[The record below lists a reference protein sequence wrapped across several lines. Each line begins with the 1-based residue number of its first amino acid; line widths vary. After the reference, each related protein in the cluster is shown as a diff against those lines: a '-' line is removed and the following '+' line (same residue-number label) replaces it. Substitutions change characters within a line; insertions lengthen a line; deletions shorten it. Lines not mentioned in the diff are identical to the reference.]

1 MKILLLKVKHL
12 TVKSKLLHRIHILN
26 NSFLAFVLGP
36 LLLPE
41 LLVSQISVPRLLE
54 DSASSGCSML
64 MLPCFL
70 AKRGGILDAI
80 VLFFTGI

>member
-1 MKILLLKVKHL
+1 MLDLFYV
-12 TVKSKLLHRIHILN
+12 HIFRRKKTQITSRKQSRL
-26 NSFLAFVLGP
+26 SLI
-36 LLLPE
+36 PE

-54 DSASSGCSML
+54 ERVSSGCSML

-70 AKRGGILDAI
+70 AKRGGILDVM